1 MIKSLLLLTFILLF
15 SGCSRQILYPSY
27 PATQDQNTTTSQESS
42 VEPAEQ
48 LSQIDE
54 QQQKS
59 NLDKLLAEYKQWKN
73 TPYRFGSTGQGGT
86 DCSGFVQAI
95 YKEVFHVEL
104 PRDSSNQVLKGN
116 GIETSSLK
124 PGDLV
129 FYKINSHLRHVGIYV
144 GNHKFMH
151 SSTTAGVMISNMDL
165 PYWQKR
171 YWTSR
176 RVLSHEF
183 YTAQN

>member
-1 MIKSLLLLTFILLF
+1 MKKSLLLLTFILLF
-15 SGCSRQILYPSY
+15 SGCSRQILYPNY
-27 PATQDQNTTTSQESS
+27 PSTQDQNITSQES
-42 VEPAEQ
+42 VTQPAEQ
-48 LSQIDE
+48 TVQINE
-54 QQQKS
+54 NQEKS

-73 TPYRFGSTGQGGT
+73 TPYRYGSTGQAGT

-95 YKEVFHVEL
+95 YKETFHIDL
-104 PRDSSNQVLKGN
+104 PRDSSSQVLRGN
-116 GIETSSLK
+116 SIETSSLK

-129 FYKINSHLRHVGIYV
+129 FYRINSHLKHVGIYI

-151 SSTTAGVMISNMDL
+151 SSTTLGVMISNMDL

-176 RVLSHEF
+176 RVLSSEF